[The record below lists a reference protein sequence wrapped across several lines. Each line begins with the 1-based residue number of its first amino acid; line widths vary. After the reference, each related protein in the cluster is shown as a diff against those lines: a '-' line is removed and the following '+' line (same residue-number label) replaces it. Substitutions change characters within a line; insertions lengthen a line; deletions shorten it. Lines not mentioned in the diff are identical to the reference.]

1 MESNENA
8 QAELVT
14 FFKTLCDENR
24 LKIIGVLAQQ
34 AHSMEELVS
43 ILDLKPVLVSHH
55 LSKLTEAG
63 LVRACTQSGCR
74 VYELHTD
81 ALHAMSK
88 RLLAEEPRPNAVA
101 ELTED
106 AFDRKVMVDFLGRDG
121 RLKAIPAQ
129 QRKYNVVLRRI
140 LAEFQVGERYS
151 EKQVNAIVKR
161 FHDDTATL
169 RRGLVDLG
177 WFKGEAGIY
186 WREE

>member
-1 MESNENA
+1 MESNKDT
-8 QAELVT
+8 QTELLT

-24 LKIIGVLAQQ
+24 LKIVGVLAQQ

-43 ILDLKPVLVSHH
+43 ILNLKPALVLHH
-55 LSKLTEAG
+55 LSTLSEVG
-63 LVRACTQSGCR
+63 LVRTCIESGCR
-74 VYELHTD
+74 MYELRTD

-88 RLLAEEPRPNAVA
+88 RLLAEEALPNAVV

-106 AFDRKVMVDFLGRDG
+106 AFDRKVMMDFLGRDG

-129 QRKYNVVLRRI
+129 QRKYNVVLRRL

-151 EKQVNAIVKR
+151 EKQVNAILKR

-177 WFKGEAGIY
+177 WLKRQAGIY
-186 WREE
+186 WRGE

>member
-14 FFKTLCDENR
+14 FFKALCDENR

-34 AHSMEELVS
+34 AHTIEELAS
-43 ILDLKPVLVSHH
+43 ILNLKPVLVLHH
-55 LSKLTEAG
+55 LNKLTEAE
-63 LVRACTQSGCR
+63 LVRACAESGCR
-74 VYELHTD
+74 VYELHTNV
-81 ALHAMSK
+81 LHAMSK
-88 RLLAEEPRPNAVA
+88 RLLAEETLSDAVV

-106 AFDRKVMVDFLGRDG
+106 AFDRKVMMDFLGRDG

-129 QRKYNVVLRRI
+129 QRKYNVVLRRL

-151 EKQVNAIVKR
+151 EKQVNAIIKR

-177 WFKGEAGIY
+177 WLKRQAGIY

>member
-1 MESNENA
+1 MESNEDA
-8 QAELVT
+8 QTELMT

-24 LKIIGVLAQQ
+24 LKIVGVLAQQ

-43 ILDLKPVLVSHH
+43 ILNLKPALVLHH
-55 LSKLTEAG
+55 LNKLVEAG
-63 LVRACTQSGCR
+63 LVRASAESGRR

-88 RLLAEEPRPNAVA
+88 RLLAEAALPDAAV

-106 AFDRKVMVDFLGRDG
+106 AFDRKVLMDFWGRDG

-129 QRKYNVVLRRI
+129 QRKFNAVLRRL

-151 EKQVNAIVKR
+151 EKQVNAILKR

-177 WFKGEAGIY
+177 WLKRQAGIY

>member
-1 MESNENA
+1 MESKEDA
-8 QAELVT
+8 QPELMM
-14 FFKTLCDENR
+14 FFKTLCDEKR
-24 LKIIGVLAQQ
+24 LKIVGVLAQQ
-34 AHSMEELVS
+34 ARSMEELVS
-43 ILDLKPVLVSHH
+43 ILNLKPALVLHH
-55 LSKLTEAG
+55 LNKLVEAG
-63 LVRACTQSGCR
+63 LVRASAESGCR

-88 RLLAEEPRPNAVA
+88 RLLAEAALPDAAV

-106 AFDRKVMVDFLGRDG
+106 AFDRKVLMDFSGRDG

-129 QRKYNVVLRRI
+129 QRKFNVVLHRL

-151 EKQVNAIVKR
+151 EKQVNAILKR

-177 WFKGEAGIY
+177 WLKREAGIY